1 MEERVIIE
9 GVYRNV
15 SLKKLLKILFFSG
28 LAFGAAYA
36 IGSFGVLGIFDSRSV
51 VVHVIEALL
60 VCAGFAFGL
69 PLLVFLAFWLFYLPI
84 YLTIR
89 KSRITV
95 TNMRVTGTAIFGK
108 RVDLPLDMISAV
120 GTSWLGGIDVATSS
134 GAIKFKLIQNKTE
147 VHKAISDLLLQRQ
160 QKPAAQAAAPQVSAS
175 AADEL
180 KKFKD
185 LLDSGVI
192 SEEEFAAKKK
202 QLLGL

>member
-15 SLKKLLKILFFSG
+15 SLKKLLKILFFIG
-28 LAFGAAYA
+28 LAFGVVYA
-36 IGSFGVLGIFDSRSV
+36 IAYFGHIWIFNSHSF

-60 VCAGFAFGL
+60 VCAAWAFSL
-69 PLLVFLAFWLFYLPI
+69 PLLVFLVFWLFYLPI
-84 YLTIR
+84 FLIVR

-120 GTSWLGGIDVATSS
+120 GTSWLGGVDVATSS

-147 VHKAISDLLLQRQ
+147 IHRAISDLLMERQ
-160 QKPAAQAAAPQVSAS
+160 QKPAAQAAAPQIAVSD
-175 AADEL
+175 ADEL
-180 KKFKD
+180 RKYKD

-192 SEEEFAAKKK
+192 TQEEFDAKKK